1 MCARLRNVT
10 NVKGPTHET
19 RLLHFVPP
27 NAPGHGVGEHSEDP
41 VRYAEYAERSRAGIP
56 AVDVLVHDLKMKFP
70 EIANNHFAKQAIG
83 AFVGNVM
90 RAHDH
95 TIVRRGRVAGGFF
108 TNGAIWSAFPLARSG
123 AGAGQSAPGHL

>member
-1 MCARLRNVT
+1 MKRDRYT
-10 NVKGPTHET
+10 SFRRT
-19 RLLHFVPP
+19 RLGMELG
-27 NAPGHGVGEHSEDP
+27 NLAEDP
-41 VRYAEYAERSRAGIP
+41 ARYDEYAERSRAGIP

-95 TIVRRGRVAGGFF
+95 TIVRRGRVPGGFF
-108 TNGAIWSAFPLARSG
+108 TNGAIWSA
-123 AGAGQSAPGHL
+123 